1 MNARHPMGVLIHF
14 LSKYFYDIFMMFF
27 HVAIYFFKIIDLSQV
42 IRPAACRFMEKDSI
56 IGVFLWNFA
65 AFFALPNQQTTKVG
79 LIARAHF
86 LYFQLKCGEAFG
98 KLKPFEMKWIGSN
111 TLFHVYMGEHS
122 QTKKNWMYL
131 T

>member
-56 IGVFLWNFA
+56 IGVFL
-65 AFFALPNQQTTKVG
+65 
-79 LIARAHF
+79 
-86 LYFQLKCGEAFG
+86 
-98 KLKPFEMKWIGSN
+98 
-111 TLFHVYMGEHS
+111 
-122 QTKKNWMYL
+122 
-131 T
+131 